1 MSPQGESTGAS
12 CLLQSRSQA
21 QQESPPAPVSLTS
34 STHSSNKHLLS
45 ACLCKAL
52 PERRCVRGAQAAWA
66 RDGWPAPRPAPPSP
80 LGPAL
85 CTGGTAALG
94 GLLHLGCKGSSI
106 AALEGHFPP
115 LLLQPLA
122 AAGTRAR
129 TPALHP
135 GQRPRGPADGIAPLH
150 LVKVP
155 DGVPPACG
163 LWMGQTPR
171 DSLRAHRG
179 AGKRPE
185 AAVGGGRCPVCMH
198 SAWRRRRDGTRGH
211 GWTGR
216 ASREVVQGWRGVVSG
231 V

>member
-1 MSPQGESTGAS
+1 MCG
-12 CLLQSRSQA
+12 
-21 QQESPPAPVSLTS
+21 
-34 STHSSNKHLLS
+34 
-45 ACLCKAL
+45 
-52 PERRCVRGAQAAWA
+52 GAQAAWA
-66 RDGWPAPRPAPPSP
+66 RDGWPAPGLLPPSP
-80 LGPAL
+80 PGADL

-94 GLLHLGCKGSSI
+94 GLLHLGGKGSSI

-135 GQRPRGPADGIAPLH
+135 GQRSRGPADGIAPLH

-179 AGKRPE
+179 AGKRPG
-185 AAVGGGRCPVCMH
+185 AAVGGGRSSSHMH
-198 SAWRRRRDGTRGH
+198 SAWRRRRDGTRGDTD
-211 GWTGR
+211 GQGGLPGR
-216 ASREVVQGWRGVVSG
+216 WCRAGERGCLGSVTPEFPFLRLALPDLRAPHFSKDVGPSVRGNRKELQRCPQSQASSSDRSPSK
-231 V
+231 